1 MKHKPA
7 MYALLRLHA
16 DLGGRIKNNR
26 QEAVRLASDMGH
38 VEAVIRMLEP
48 SFDVTSIAARRRYK
62 ANPLF
67 RRGEGFRIALGILR
81 AADGPLTTR
90 EIAVRMLRGRG
101 VTAPTLKTV
110 RDLVGAVHASL
121 RNNEG
126 KTIESQPGGRAVR
139 WSILRPLKN

>member
-16 DLGGRIKNNR
+16 ELGGKIKDNR
-26 QEAVRLASDMGH
+26 QQAARLASDMGH

-48 SFDVTSIAARRRYK
+48 GFDVTSIAARRRYK
-62 ANPLF
+62 ANPWF
-67 RRGEGFRIALGILR
+67 RRGEGFRAALGVLR
-81 AADGPLTTR
+81 AAEGPLTTR

-101 VTAPTLKTV
+101 VTAPTIKMI

-126 KTIESQPGGRAVR
+126 NTVESHQGGHAVR
-139 WSILRPLKN
+139 WSISAP